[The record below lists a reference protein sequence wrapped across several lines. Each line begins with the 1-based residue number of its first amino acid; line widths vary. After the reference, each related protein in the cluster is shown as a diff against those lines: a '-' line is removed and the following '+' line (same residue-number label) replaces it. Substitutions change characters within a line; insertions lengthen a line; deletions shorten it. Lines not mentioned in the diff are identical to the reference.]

1 MRNRN
6 NDGAIIFI
14 SLAPAE
20 LFGQSF
26 SISALDASASTSLFS
41 SAYFAYRH
49 RFWLNPQAPLARQGI
64 PASRDLPVS
73 GNSIQI
79 VLPQLTIQR
88 LSASRAAGDISSRI
102 NGSRQI
108 YTYPRG
114 THGWKLSA
122 YPARFVVQTVG
133 GKAVQIHHALRY
145 SQILLAKL
153 AR

>member
-1 MRNRN
+1 MSNRN
-6 NDGAIIFI
+6 NYGAIIFI
-14 SLAPAE
+14 SFTPAE

-26 SISALDASASTSLFS
+26 FISALDASASTSLFS
-41 SAYFAYRH
+41 SAYFAVRH
-49 RFWLNPQAPLARQGI
+49 RFWLNPQATLARQGI
-64 PASRDLPVS
+64 PAGRDLAVS

-79 VLPQLTIQR
+79 VLPQLTNQR

-102 NGSRQI
+102 NGSTQI

-122 YPARFVVQTVG
+122 YPVRFVVQTVG
-133 GKAVQIHHALRY
+133 GKAVQINHALRR